1 MSMETPIKYFII
13 GQTDTK
19 TVLTEFTTNNVTS
32 TTKKQASQIFQKVCK
47 TASEKGF
54 EGRNKITGKGENYYF
69 KVDQPNILYLTLV
82 DANYTERFIYKM
94 MDDITEDKIPLM
106 VDEGGKELNS
116 QGRQALKAIIDKYQ
130 DIKNINKI
138 AAIQSDVDSVK
149 SDLQKNI
156 AKVISYFLFFIFTP
170 F

>member
-1 MSMETPIKYFII
+1 MATETPIKYFII
-13 GQTDTK
+13 GITDTS

-32 TTKKQASQIFQKVCK
+32 TTKKQAGQIFQKVCK
-47 TASEKGF
+47 SANSDKGF

-69 KVDQPNILYLTLV
+69 RVDQPSTLYLALV
-82 DANYTERFIYKM
+82 DANYPERFIYKM
-94 MDDITEDKIPLM
+94 MDDINDDKIPLM

-130 DIKNINKI
+130 DVKNISKI
-138 AAIQSDVDSVK
+138 AAIQSDVDNVK

-156 AKVISYFLFFIFTP
+156 AKVR
-170 F
+170 